1 MRKRTKGIIAAAIM
15 AAVMVTP
22 AYAGTWAQDEVG
34 YYYQNDS
41 GSYARDQIMNIDGVN
56 YGFNQQAYMVTG
68 WFNHGGN
75 WYYFDPASGAQM
87 SGWQFIDNVWYYLNP
102 NNGNI
107 MHTGFAK
114 IGNDI
119 YYMDASGAMKT
130 GTFSADGFT
139 YFAET
144 SGAIRRNTLET
155 EGNITIRY
163 DEEGRQWYKNDEN
176 RVNNQSGGD
185 LWLPLLD
192 AEGLKEQRAAVQ
204 ESNADYIIEVKD
216 ELLEDYREDVMTVSY
231 SKRDSK
237 LEKWVAK
244 VNRKLSELYVDQAEI
259 DDFISDVKAGIYG
272 DDDYYDEETGDYSYD
287 YYYMNNYDG
296 DDWDY

>member
-1 MRKRTKGIIAAAIM
+1 MRKRTKGIIMTAIM
-15 AAVMVTP
+15 AAVMVIP
-22 AYAGTWAQDEVG
+22 AYAGTWAQDEIG
-34 YYYQNDS
+34 YWYQNDS

-68 WFNHGGN
+68 WFNFGGS
-75 WYYFDPASGAQM
+75 WYYFDPATGAQM
-87 SGWQFIDNVWYYLNP
+87 SGWQFIDNAWYYLNP
-102 NNGNI
+102 SNGNV
-107 MHTGFAK
+107 MQTGFVK

-119 YYMDASGAMKT
+119 YYMDTNGIMKT
-130 GTFSADGFT
+130 GTFFADGYT

-176 RVNNQSGGD
+176 RINNQSGGD

-192 AEGLKEQRAAVQ
+192 ADGLREQRAAVQ

-216 ELLEDYREDVMTVSY
+216 ELLEDYREDVLEADY
-231 SKRDSK
+231 SKRSSK
-237 LEKWVAK
+237 LEKWVNK
-244 VNRKLSELYVDQAEI
+244 VNRKLGELYADQTEI
-259 DDFISDVKAGIYG
+259 DDFISDVKSGIYG
-272 DDDYYDEETGDYSYD
+272 DDEYYDEETGDYSYE
-287 YYYMNNYDG
+287 YYYMNSYDG